1 MTGSPGHD
9 QRQGASVSKQRPLTE
24 GQWAMFRSRME
35 ELANPNTDAIT
46 SPVRDTYLA
55 EVVLILMD
63 RIDDLEQRLSRA
75 APTLSAVGQRRLAT
89 LTQEDWDAFL
99 ANYGEYLMDG
109 WDELRAF
116 RTALATLLV
125 QLEQKQK
132 QAKGSQK
139 RA

>member
-1 MTGSPGHD
+1 MTVRQDHA
-9 QRQGASVSKQRPLTE
+9 QHQGAIVSEQGPLSE
-24 GQWAMFRSRME
+24 GQWAIFRSRME
-35 ELANPNTDAIT
+35 ELANSKPDAIEL
-46 SPVRDTYLA
+46 PVRDTYLA

-63 RIDDLEQRLSRA
+63 RIDDLEQRLSRSVS
-75 APTLSAVGQRRLAT
+75 PLHSVVRDRLST
-89 LTQEDWDAFL
+89 LTEEDWDAFL